1 LHLLRT
7 ILHIS
12 ISALFFFVSSYYRSI
27 FHLYLENTY
36 QTLSSKAQ
44 VLVRFHSYA
53 MFNGII
59 LSVCRAFCSLTS
71 PKNPHFIVFSSLSF
85 SPLLI
90 FGFSVVSP
98 QKT

>member
-1 LHLLRT
+1 
-7 ILHIS
+7 
-12 ISALFFFVSSYYRSI
+12 
-27 FHLYLENTY
+27 
-36 QTLSSKAQ
+36 
-44 VLVRFHSYA
+44 LVRFRSYA

-71 PKNPHFIVFSSLSF
+71 SKNAHFIVFSSLSF

-98 QKT
+98 QRT